1 MNNQIKISL
10 IVAHQDVERCCFIME
25 DLLKLPFK
33 QRHLFNTP
41 EIVETIRKVTKFKD
55 QKVKHLATECFNKF
69 RYMFPVNQNDS
80 FTSMFEKEREK
91 FLAENIEELKKERAI
106 ASQLA
111 EMLSNLN
118 KRKAVYV
125 KANKDMSHEAKR
137 LKTQKSLG

>member
-1 MNNQIKISL
+1 
-10 IVAHQDVERCCFIME
+10 
-25 DLLKLPFK
+25 
-33 QRHLFNTP
+33 
-41 EIVETIRKVTKFKD
+41 
-55 QKVKHLATECFNKF
+55 
-69 RYMFPVNQNDS
+69 
-80 FTSMFEKEREK
+80 MFEKEREK

-125 KANKDMSHEAKR
+125 KVNKDMSHEAKR